1 MKLWS
6 RELLINFTKGMES
19 SQGAREE
26 KEVIKATKRPEALLD
41 MSVSGKF
48 HANICG
54 IWGCYYRQNVRI
66 RNTLVLLMLNL
77 KRSTD
82 DMLMNPEVKESI
94 YLNPSRLSTKLKS
107 ICV

>member
-1 MKLWS
+1 
-6 RELLINFTKGMES
+6 MES
-19 SQGAREE
+19 SQGARAE
-26 KEVIKATKRPEALLD
+26 KEVIKATERVEALLD

-77 KRSTD
+77 KRSID
-82 DMLMNPEVKESI
+82 DMLMKVKESLR
-94 YLNPSRLSTKLKS
+94 LNPSRLSTKLKS